1 MSKQQ
6 RLLLSVAAAL
16 LGFGTSFAAPASAEE
31 WAILG
36 SRYQA
41 MGGAGV
47 AIVNDNRAAH
57 WNPGA
62 LGFVQTSEFELPFS
76 GTALAVGEII
86 RDADEIV
93 EFIDA
98 NSFDA
103 VLTKIQAGQPLT
115 AAELQNGLAL
125 ADKLVALGA
134 EAQGYM
140 TGLDTGLSFRRRGL
154 MLTAKTSGSF
164 GLDPILDLT
173 GLSFSDDIDALTQV
187 ANVVGVGADRSGA
200 FTNSSS
206 QALADIIAAAL
217 GTWSQDQAEELVFQ
231 AELAGLDTAALP
243 IQDIVT
249 RVATATGGITA
260 PDLSLNGSGV
270 LVQGLLTQEVGLG
283 YGRSLFGERLGVG
296 ANVRAV
302 YGTSYYSF
310 IQYDDITGTDDL
322 IDDITDSNNRET
334 SQRMAVDVGLLVKPM
349 DWLRVGVVVRNLNRP
364 EFKSNGPDG
373 VELDEQI
380 RAGIGLNLRP
390 NWLLAADIDLT
401 ENESVNVEGFS
412 SRMLSVGTEFRI
424 PFWVGSLALRAGAY
438 KNLASDGD
446 DGVTITAGLGLH
458 LTHLQLDIAAGAATT
473 REELEAG
480 GSDLPS
486 RMHLSGAIRWVT
498 EF

>member
-1 MSKQQ
+1 MSRQD
-6 RLLLSVAAAL
+6 RLVLSVAAAL
-16 LGFGTSFAAPASAEE
+16 LWFGAGLASTANAEE

-62 LGFVQTSEFELPFS
+62 LAFVQSSEFELPFS
-76 GTALAVGEII
+76 ATALSVGEVI

-93 EFIDA
+93 DFIDT

-103 VLTKIQAGQPLT
+103 VLTKIQAGQALT
-115 AAELQNGLAL
+115 AVELQNAL
-125 ADKLVALGA
+125 ELTDKLIGLGA
-134 EAQGYM
+134 EAEGFL

-154 MLTAKTSGSF
+154 MLSAQTSGSF

-173 GLSFSDDIDALTQV
+173 GLSFSDDINALTQV
-187 ANVVGVGADRSGA
+187 ANVVGVGADRSGV
-200 FTNSSS
+200 FTNIGS
-206 QALADIIAAAL
+206 QALADTIAAAL
-217 GTWSQDQAEELVFQ
+217 GAWSQDQAEELVFQ
-231 AELAGLDTAALP
+231 AELAGLDTSALP
-243 IQDIVT
+243 IRDIVT

-270 LVQGLLTQEVGLG
+270 LVQGLLTQEVGLA
-283 YGRSLFGERLGVG
+283 YGHSLFSERIGLGAG
-296 ANVRAV
+296 VRAV
-302 YGTSYYSF
+302 YGMSYYTF

-334 SQRMAVDVGLLVKPM
+334 SQRMAVDVGLLLQPV
-349 DWLRVGVVVRNLNRP
+349 DWLRVGVVAKNVNRP
-364 EFKSNGPDG
+364 EFKSSGPDG

-380 RAGIGLNLRP
+380 RAGIGLDLTS

-412 SRMLSVGTEFRI
+412 SRMLSVGTEFRV

-446 DGVTITAGLGLH
+446 DGITVTAGLGLRF
-458 LTHLQLDIAAGAATT
+458 THLQLDIAAGAATT
-473 REELEAG
+473 TEELEAG
-480 GSDLPS
+480 GSDIPS
-486 RMHLSGAIRWVT
+486 RMHVSGAIKWVS

>member
-1 MSKQQ
+1 MSKQG
-6 RLLLSVAAAL
+6 RLLLLVAATVLCIHAGL
-16 LGFGTSFAAPASAEE
+16 ASTARAEE
-31 WAILG
+31 WAIQG

-47 AIVNDNRAAH
+47 AIVNDNTAAH

-62 LGFVQTSEFELPFS
+62 LAFTQSSEFELPFS
-76 GTALAVGEII
+76 ATALSVGEVI
-86 RDADEIV
+86 RDADDIV

-103 VLTKIQAGQPLT
+103 VLTKIQAGQVLT
-115 AAELQNGLAL
+115 AAELQDSLAL
-125 ADKLVALGA
+125 ADKLVSLGA
-134 EAQGYM
+134 DAEGFL

-154 MLTAKTSGSF
+154 MLSTKTNGSF

-173 GLSFSDDIDALTQV
+173 DLSFSDDLDALTQV
-187 ANVVGVGADRSGA
+187 ANVVGVGADRSGV
-200 FTNSSS
+200 FTNAGS
-206 QALADIIAAAL
+206 QALADTIAVAL

-231 AELAGLDTAALP
+231 AELAGLDTSTLP
-243 IQDIVT
+243 IQDIVS
-249 RVATATGGITA
+249 RVANATGGITA
-260 PDLSLNGSGV
+260 LDLSRNGSGV
-270 LVQGLLTQEVGLG
+270 LVQGLLTQEVGLA
-283 YGRSLFGERLGVG
+283 YGHSLFSERIGVG

-302 YGTSYYSF
+302 YGMSYYTF

-322 IDDITDSNNRET
+322 VDDITDSNNRET
-334 SQRMAVDVGLLVKPM
+334 SQRMAVDVGVLLKPV
-349 DWLRVGVVVRNLNRP
+349 DWLRVGVVAKNLNTP

-380 RAGIGLNLRP
+380 RAGIGLNLTP
-390 NWLLAADIDLT
+390 NWLLAADYDLT
-401 ENESVNVEGFS
+401 ENESVNVDGFS
-412 SRMLSVGTEFRI
+412 SRMLSLGTELRI

-446 DGVTITAGLGLH
+446 DGITVTAGFGLRF
-458 LTHLQLDIAAGAATT
+458 THLQLDVAAGAATT
-473 REELEAG
+473 TEELEAG

-486 RMHLSGAIRWVT
+486 RMHVSGAIKWVS